1 MSRLAEIRSQ
11 LNQRGKSVVSYGAD
25 LVEWSA
31 EKNLAVAG
39 DIASFA
45 VAQIRLPIEVENF
58 TEYRAEVQESI
69 SGLSET
75 LREHGQDY
83 VAKLKDLPGDF
94 REVVRPEAKKVARKS
109 SARKAAPKKAAA
121 KKSTVKKSASKKA
134 STRSRVP
141 ARSSGSWLGRSQP
154 RCKSRA
160 SPRRRWSGGWRR
172 VVRP

>member
-45 VAQIRLPIEVENF
+45 VAQIRLPIEVQNF
-58 TEYRAEVQESI
+58 TEYRAEVQQSV

-75 LREHGQDY
+75 LKEHGQDY
-83 VAKLKDLPGDF
+83 VAKLTGLPGDF
-94 REVVRPEAKKVARKS
+94 REAVNPKTRKS
-109 SARKAAPKKAAA
+109 SRKTAAKKKAPKKAAA
-121 KKSTVKKSASKKA
+121 KKSVAKKA
-134 STRSRVP
+134 
-141 ARSSGSWLGRSQP
+141 A
-154 RCKSRA
+154 
-160 SPRRRWSGGWRR
+160 
-172 VVRP
+172 